1 MVEAKVKPHLI
12 CGGSPHQRR
21 RSINNVK
28 KEIFKSRGIVLRA
41 ITLYGADIN
50 LQSFKD
56 LIFTFSFQKKK
67 IILIKDFTSL
77 AKPVRKFIF
86 DNFTKILKNNYLIF
100 DSDSPYSKLQK
111 NKKML
116 TDDFFNYL
124 FKESII
130 RQFRPEPLEVNFD
143 DFRKKLYKNDLD
155 SCLFILEELLSKK
168 GNNKLLATQILGLIT
183 SKFSY
188 LHESQKRKEAFS
200 QLWQTDR
207 ALKQSNIDVR
217 LLLERLLI
225 KLFT

>member
-1 MVEAKVKPHLI
+1 MVEAKIKPHLI
-12 CGGSPHQRR
+12 CGGNPFKRR
-21 RSINNVK
+21 RIINNVK
-28 KEIFKSRGIVLRA
+28 KEIFKSQGIVLRA

-77 AKPVRKFIF
+77 VKPIRKFII

-100 DSDSPYSKLQK
+100 DSDLPYLKLQK

-124 FKESII
+124 FEEGAVH
-130 RQFRPEPLEVNFD
+130 QFRPEPLEVNFD
-143 DFRKKLYKNDLD
+143 DFRKKLYKSDLD

-188 LHESQKRKEAFS
+188 LHESQKRKEAFN
-200 QLWQTDR
+200 QLWQADR

-225 KLFT
+225 KLFA